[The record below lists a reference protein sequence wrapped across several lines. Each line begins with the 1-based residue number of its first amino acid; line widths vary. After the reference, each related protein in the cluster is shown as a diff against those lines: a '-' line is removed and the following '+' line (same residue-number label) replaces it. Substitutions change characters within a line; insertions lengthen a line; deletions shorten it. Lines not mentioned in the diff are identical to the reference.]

1 MKIVVL
7 SDTHGDAE
15 VISTVFNQE
24 QDADVF
30 FHCGDSELS
39 YNDDHFN
46 DMIRVKGNCD
56 FDNDFE
62 HDIIVNLDDRKV
74 FITHGHLYDI
84 KTSLAKVSEKAQ
96 ETGVDFVFFGHS
108 HLLGAEVINDVLFL
122 NPGSLTLPRGG
133 NDKSYATIEW
143 EEDEEDMTVFFK
155 TPDKKII
162 SKHLFSILK
171 K

>member
-15 VISTVFNQE
+15 IISTVFNQE

-56 FDNDFE
+56 FDDNFE
-62 HDIIVNLDDRKV
+62 NDIIVNLDDRKV

-84 KTSLAKVSEKAQ
+84 KTTLALLNDQAQ
-96 ETGVDFVFFGHS
+96 EADADFVFFGHS
-108 HLLGAEVINDVLFL
+108 HLMGAEVINNRLFL
-122 NPGSLTLPRGG
+122 NPGSLTLPRDG
-133 NDKSYATIEW
+133 NAKSYATVEW
-143 EEDEEDMTVFFK
+143 EEDENDLTVYFK